1 MKKSET
7 VPLLYTLCGC
17 AGWTKGHPYNPA
29 LHPMPVS
36 LGEAERLIEQAK
48 NPPPLEEP
56 EPAEYFLASEDALV
70 VQEGEAT

>member
-1 MKKSET
+1 MRKRDI

-17 AGWTKGHPYNPA
+17 GGWTKGHPHDPPA
-29 LHPMPVS
+29 HPMPVT

-56 EPAEYFLASEDALV
+56 EPVEYYLLR
-70 VQEGEAT
+70 QEAD